1 MIGEHSCAFAAKNLM
16 TNTISVQ
23 RVSKY
28 FGDFMAVNDLSL
40 EVPPGTIFGLL
51 GPNGAGKTTTIRMIV
66 NITVPDKG
74 EVRLF
79 GEAMS
84 AKLQER
90 VGYLPEDRGLYKK
103 MVVGEQLAFFATL
116 KGVPKNKTAKL
127 IDEWLERMGLT
138 EWKNKKWEELSKGM
152 QQKVQFVS
160 TIMHDPDLVILDEP
174 FSGLDP
180 INSNLLKEI
189 VQEMKAR
196 KKTIIFS
203 THLMEQAEQMCDAI
217 CLVNRGRGIVSGPI
231 REVKRNFLQGMS
243 ERKIALD
250 AENLNGYLNH
260 SSLIK
265 SITPRNHHLELTLQ
279 DGANPQE
286 LLQQLVAERVTINR
300 FELVEPTLNE
310 IFIASVQQ
318 TNNISRTAMDE

>member
-1 MIGEHSCAFAAKNLM
+1 M
-16 TNTISVQ
+16 TNTISARNVC
-23 RVSKY
+23 KN
-28 FGDFMAVNDLSL
+28 FGDFIAVDNLSL

-74 EVRLF
+74 EVKLF
-79 GEAMS
+79 GERMS

-103 MVVGEQLAFFATL
+103 MPVGEQLVFFATL
-116 KGVPKNKTAKL
+116 KGVPKNKAPKL
-127 IDEWLERMGLT
+127 IDDWLERVQLS

-160 TIMHDPDLVILDEP
+160 TILHDPDLIILDEP

-180 INSNLLKEI
+180 INANLLKDI
-189 VQEMKAR
+189 VQELKAG

-217 CLVNRGRGIVSGPI
+217 CLVNRGRGIVSGSV
-231 REVKRNFLQGMS
+231 REVKKDFMREMP
-243 ERKIALD
+243 EIKIALE
-250 AENLNGYLNH
+250 AENTGGLLADNALVKAQIG
-260 SSLIK
+260 
-265 SITPRNHHLELTLQ
+265 RNHWQEITLQ
-279 DGANPQE
+279 DGINPQF
-286 LLQQLVAERVTINR
+286 LLHQLVAKGAIINR
-300 FELVEPTLNE
+300 FEIIEPSLNE
-310 IFIASVQQ
+310 IFIASV
-318 TNNISRTAMDE
+318 SRTNHLSRQAMDE